1 MRKALFGTI
10 GWLLGLSAAAA
21 QSVWVGDFINSIG
34 VNIHASQGYA
44 PSNYIT
50 MLNYLGI
57 KSVRDGANRGNYT
70 PYLQIAQGS
79 GVKFDIFVNN
89 IAQGLQTAHGLA
101 AAGALL
107 AIEGPNEPN
116 NFPLTYNGQ
125 TCGKGATSWMPCAQ
139 FQSALYAAVKADAA
153 LQSYPV
159 FSISE
164 VGAEPDNVG
173 LQWAQI
179 PSPTPSGVLMPGGTV
194 FADYNN
200 DHNYVVGNCAHMVDN
215 FAWGA
220 AGFNTFNCVDGW
232 ASEQVQ
238 TWARKFA
245 GYAIGDATALPKVTT
260 ETSWGTV
267 GSGAVTEQKQ
277 ASVALDVFLS
287 QFVRGWSYTFWY
299 ELRDGEGGDTAGMG
313 LFHSDYSPKPAATA
327 LRILLTIFADNGARP
342 PLGSFSYSVQTSALT
357 VHNQM
362 FQKSDGSFWLVVW
375 DERATASD
383 SVQITFGG
391 QSRNYNLYD
400 PTQAS
405 TPIGAGLAVLGLQ
418 VTLSDH
424 PVIIQI
430 L

>member
-1 MRKALFGTI
+1 MRNALFATI

-34 VNIHASQGYA
+34 VNIHASQGYSPA
-44 PSNYIT
+44 NYIT

-57 KSVRDGANRGNYT
+57 KNVRDGGNHGNYA
-70 PYLQIAQGS
+70 PYLTIAQAT
-79 GVKFDIFVNN
+79 GVKFDITTSN
-89 IAQGLQTAHGLA
+89 ITYGMTTAKGLA
-101 AAGALL
+101 SGGYLL
-107 AIEGPNEPN
+107 SIEGPNEPN
-116 NFPLTYNGQ
+116 NFPFTYNDL
-125 TCGKGATSWMPCAQ
+125 TCGNGASSWMTCGQ
-139 FQSALYAAVKADAA
+139 FQAALYAAIKADPV
-153 LQSYPV
+153 LGSYPV
-159 FSISE
+159 FGISE

-179 PSPTPSGVLMPGGTV
+179 PSPAPSGVLMPGGTV

-238 TWARKFA
+238 TWAGNFA
-245 GYAIGDATALPKVTT
+245 GYAMGDATALPKVTT

-267 GSGAVTEQKQ
+267 GSGAVTAQKQ

-287 QFVRGWSYTFWY
+287 QFMRGWSYTFWY

-313 LFHSDYSPKPAATA
+313 LFYSNYSPKPAATA
-327 LRILLTIFADNGARP
+327 LQNLLAILADNGARP
-342 PLGSFSYSVQTSALT
+342 PVGSFSYSVQTSALT

-383 SVQITFGG
+383 IVQVTFGG
-391 QSRNYNLYD
+391 QSHNYNLYD

-405 TPIGAGLAVLGLQ
+405 TPIGVGSAVLGLQ